1 MFPLNILVCLLCW
14 CRKHTHAHFAL
25 RNVGPVDYNAGLRGA
40 EPPIDFLCS
49 FIHTANISG
58 ATVGKVLGITR
69 ELKPDL

>member
-25 RNVGPVDYNAGLRGA
+25 SNVGPVDYNAGLRGA